1 MKMIELLRKHFDLIF
16 CDIFRGGSLSHV
28 DFVKK
33 IQANQRSSQKALS
46 SCLKELAA
54 HEANKLKS
62 MNPQPKWYS
71 IHRKDGIDTD
81 FNNVFLKNA
90 PEIKN
95 GSDGL
100 SLLFLTS
107 SDESGQKG
115 NLILLGDENVVA
127 DLRDQICSLLDGKG
141 AGKGQRF
148 QAKVNQLKKINA
160 CEKLI
165 IEYFARK

>member
-1 MKMIELLRKHFDLIF
+1 MHVELA
-16 CDIFRGGSLSHV
+16 
-28 DFVKK
+28 KK
-33 IQANQRSSQKALS
+33 VQANQKSNQKALT
-46 SCLKELAA
+46 SCLKELAV

-71 IHRKDGIDTD
+71 VHRKDGIDTD

-95 GSDGL
+95 GTDGL

-107 SDESGQKG
+107 SDENGQKG
-115 NLILLGDENVVA
+115 NLILMGDENVIA
-127 DLRDQICSLLDGKG
+127 DLSDQICSLLDGKG
-141 AGKGQRF
+141 KGKGQRF
-148 QAKVNQLKKINA
+148 QAKVNQLKKLNA

-165 IEYFARK
+165 AEYFKQK